1 MSDEPAA
8 DAREP
13 FARNLREW
21 LYGKPVDRQVHWVLG
36 VVLPG
41 LVAIYSM
48 WRVRAHTVDDAYI
61 SFRYARNF
69 ARGLGLVYN
78 AGERIEGYTNFLWT
92 LLMGG
97 AIRLG
102 LDPII
107 VAKLLGAA
115 CSLACI
121 AFAYE
126 IARRLR
132 PYSIVPCVA
141 GWLLASTAVAQGH
154 AVFGLETALFSC
166 LLLAGTWLFLR
177 EEGTPPPPQA
187 RGGQHIPW
195 SGAVFAAAGLTRPE
209 APLYIGL
216 LMMFMAGK
224 PLLSLGRGEE
234 QDSGVDL
241 VQDRAIILFCC
252 ILTIAVMLA
261 VQLSVGIHSIGV
273 LVAGSLVVL
282 LSLALFVASAPRTI
296 FGRRNLVRLS
306 LFTLPVAL
314 HHLWRH
320 DYYGRWLPNTLTAK
334 TGDLVQQV
342 RGGAHYVA
350 GVIDHEGP
358 ILYLALFGLAAGLV
372 WRRLEILA
380 MGAIVLC
387 GGVYV
392 VIVGGD
398 WMVMYRFFAPLLP
411 FVFILVDLAV
421 RTLVEKQSKVANY
434 GLLMFALLVVG
445 QRSHQMAQDV
455 QLVLGHEKRFWDS
468 AAGGVSTW
476 FERQVASR
484 GRDAVH
490 GTIALG
496 DIGEIGYRT
505 DFPILDLLGLVDPT
519 ISQLDGGY
527 TTKVDAGFRD
537 RFFEVSPRYFILI
550 SAEGDCQHPSVIGS
564 KVLYEDDRFA
574 DRYRVSG
581 RVELDDGF
589 VWCVYEHV
597 DDLDRR

>member
-1 MSDEPAA
+1 
-8 DAREP
+8 
-13 FARNLREW
+13 
-21 LYGKPVDRQVHWVLG
+21 
-36 VVLPG
+36 
-41 LVAIYSM
+41 
-48 WRVRAHTVDDAYI
+48 
-61 SFRYARNF
+61 
-69 ARGLGLVYN
+69 
-78 AGERIEGYTNFLWT
+78 
-92 LLMGG
+92 
-97 AIRLG
+97 
-102 LDPII
+102 
-107 VAKLLGAA
+107 
-115 CSLACI
+115 
-121 AFAYE
+121 
-126 IARRLR
+126 
-132 PYSIVPCVA
+132 
-141 GWLLASTAVAQGH
+141 
-154 AVFGLETALFSC
+154 
-166 LLLAGTWLFLR
+166 
-177 EEGTPPPPQA
+177 
-187 RGGQHIPW
+187 
-195 SGAVFAAAGLTRPE
+195 
-209 APLYIGL
+209 
-216 LMMFMAGK
+216 
-224 PLLSLGRGEE
+224 
-234 QDSGVDL
+234 
-241 VQDRAIILFCC
+241 
-252 ILTIAVMLA
+252 
-261 VQLSVGIHSIGV
+261 
-273 LVAGSLVVL
+273 
-282 LSLALFVASAPRTI
+282 
-296 FGRRNLVRLS
+296 
-306 LFTLPVAL
+306 
-314 HHLWRH
+314 
-320 DYYGRWLPNTLTAK
+320 
-334 TGDLVQQV
+334 
-342 RGGAHYVA
+342 
-350 GVIDHEGP
+350 
-358 ILYLALFGLAAGLV
+358 
-372 WRRLEILA
+372 
-380 MGAIVLC
+380 
-387 GGVYV
+387 
-392 VIVGGD
+392 
-398 WMVMYRFFAPLLP
+398 MVMYRFFAPLLP